1 MESRM
6 HKIRGQLVLLD
17 LNVAE
22 LYNIETKYLNRAV
35 KRNKHLFFNKGFQLT
50 DEESKVFLNSNPQGK
65 ARGGSRYNPH
75 VFTQEG
81 AKIVKFCL
89 NPENSNSPTYPLK
102 DILINEKVLEEYIKT
117 FPLDFLGENGLLIN
131 SQQEVLGGLRP
142 DLSFQSGKG
151 LLVSEIQLGNLDRYH
166 LYKSLEYRDLFK
178 IKYKTDKVRV
188 VVFCNGLHDDYLQI
202 LRIHK
207 VEIVHKDS
215 DWIYD
220 KMKQVDGFKIQK
232 ELLNK
237 HPIPKSL
244 DSIDNK
250 IEEIFS
256 KSKIVSI

>member
-1 MESRM
+1 MNVYLVKGE
-6 HKIRGQLVLLD
+6 LVLLD
-17 LNVAE
+17 SDLASLFE
-22 LYNIETKYLNRAV
+22 KETRLINQAS
-35 KRNKHLFFNKGFQLT
+35 KRNKDRFFPYERFQLT
-50 DEESKVFLNSNPQGK
+50 EDEWSATNRKRSH
-65 ARGGSRYNPH
+65 GGGRTPPFVYNLK
-75 VFTQEG
+75 G
-81 AKIVKFCL
+81 SMKIKFCL
-89 NPENSNSPTYPLK
+89 NPQSNNGPTYPLK

-232 ELLNK
+232 EFLNK